1 MEVLNLF
8 PTELFVFKNTTV
20 NNQQLISYLDKLD
33 NIQIKKTSTLSMLE
47 DLRKHDEFKELFSW
61 FDQCLNSVK
70 DYMTY
75 DCDSLEITSS
85 WFNVALADYQM
96 YQNVHRH
103 SMSFFSAVY
112 YLTEGA
118 PTLFED
124 PVIHRTQAQLEVLR
138 FDYHPFYNS
147 NAEPGKLVI
156 FPSWMYHS
164 SLPHYGEKNRYI
176 ISFNCLPNGKI
187 NHNLASDSR
196 ATVRIINDK

>member
-1 MEVLNLF
+1 MEVLELF
-8 PTELFVFKNTTV
+8 PTEFFVFKNKEID
-20 NNQQLISYLDKLD
+20 NQYLIEQLSKLND
-33 NIQIKKTSTLSMLE
+33 IQIKKTSTLSMLV
-47 DLRKHDEFKELFSW
+47 DLRKYQEFKELFSW

-70 DYMTY
+70 NHMKY
-75 DCDSLEITSS
+75 DCDSLEITNS

-103 SMSFFSAVY
+103 SMSFLSAVY
-112 YLTEGA
+112 YLSEGS
-118 PTLFED
+118 PTVFED

-147 NAEPGKLVI
+147 DPEPGKLVI

-164 SLPHYGEKNRYI
+164 SLPHYGDKNRYI

-187 NHNLASDSR
+187 NHNLATDSK
-196 ATVRIINDK
+196 ATVRIINDQ